1 MKNNDVIK
9 MFVSGSEKGK
19 TKNLRIEG
27 NRLMNYDT
35 CLAEREVLSTHTEY
49 VLNMT
54 KYSQSTTTIQN
65 AMQREFYDVID
76 VMEITGVP
84 IGTKSLLRKM

>member
-1 MKNNDVIK
+1 MKNIDVIK
-9 MFVSGSEKGK
+9 KFIAGGTSGG

-35 CLAEREVLSTHTEY
+35 CIAEREVLPSHDEY

-54 KYSQSTTTIQN
+54 KYSSSTSTIQN
-65 AMQREFYDVID
+65 AMLREFDSVMDVTVVEGVRID
-76 VMEITGVP
+76 TQHLI
-84 IGTKSLLRKM
+84 RQ